1 MQADK
6 NEYRGILASL
16 EGVTG
21 KKAVNTDEES
31 NKKK

>member
-6 NEYRGILASL
+6 NEYRGLLPSL

-21 KKAVNTDEES
+21 KRTVNTDEQ
-31 NKKK
+31 